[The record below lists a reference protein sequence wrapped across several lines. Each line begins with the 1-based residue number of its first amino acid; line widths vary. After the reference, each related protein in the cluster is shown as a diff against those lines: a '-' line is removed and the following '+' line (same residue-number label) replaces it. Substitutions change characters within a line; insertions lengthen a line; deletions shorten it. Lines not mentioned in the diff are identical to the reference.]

1 MGKEKKEKKHKHKH
15 SKDKKEKKRHGSSKK
30 DKSSKKRKRDDS
42 SSSGSES
49 SSGSSRQHQ
58 PSSVPAT
65 AVAAPPSRMPLG
77 LSYDDLFPI
86 PTKRKVTGGASSSI
100 SSFSVTASEMQQRAN
115 RAERF
120 VESAADAAL
129 REHRAKSLAHAST
142 AGGALRGQSVQLEKS
157 YTRLTTLP
165 NAADVRPLPVLRQ
178 VRVSVRVRSRD
189 SR

>member
-15 SKDKKEKKRHGSSKK
+15 GKDKKEKKRHGSSKK

-58 PSSVPAT
+58 PSSVPAA

-86 PTKRKVTGGASSSI
+86 PTKRKVTGASSSI
-100 SSFSVTASEMQQRAN
+100 SSFSVTTSEMQQRAN

-157 YTRLTTLP
+157 YTRLTALP